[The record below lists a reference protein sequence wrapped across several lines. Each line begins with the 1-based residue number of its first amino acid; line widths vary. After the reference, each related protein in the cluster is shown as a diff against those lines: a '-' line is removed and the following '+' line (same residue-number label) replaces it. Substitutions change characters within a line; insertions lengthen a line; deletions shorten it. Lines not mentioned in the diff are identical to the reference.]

1 MNRYNEM
8 KARHQQTFSE
18 WTPGKMFFAFSKG
31 QLADG
36 MRELGLDPEKDFSE
50 ICALPAGGF
59 CRKESAKEFKAMFAG
74 FDKELHDAIEADQTG
89 EGFIYDMFYSELTN
103 HELSYTGRAEDALEA
118 LGIDPAELDNNKAL
132 AHGLALAMQDADR
145 SED

>member
-103 HELSYTGRAEDALEA
+103 HEFSYTGRAEDALEA

>member
-36 MRELGLDPEKDFSE
+36 MRELGLDPEKGLSE

-103 HELSYTGRAEDALEA
+103 HEFSYTGRAEDALEA

-145 SED
+145 NEE